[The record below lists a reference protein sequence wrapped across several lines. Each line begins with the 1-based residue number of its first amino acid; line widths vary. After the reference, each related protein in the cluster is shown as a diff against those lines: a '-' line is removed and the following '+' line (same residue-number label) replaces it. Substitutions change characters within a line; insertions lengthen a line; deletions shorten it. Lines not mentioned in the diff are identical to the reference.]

1 MPLASGKMNVVGR
14 IIMEMKN
21 SKSPLSIIRYVK
33 SEEDVDTVYVEHQNY
48 YTMIEYY
55 YKYEIWWRTWTKK

>member
-1 MPLASGKMNVVGR
+1 MNVAGR
-14 IIMEMKN
+14 IITEMKN

-33 SEEDVDTVYVEHQNY
+33 SEDDDEIDTVYVEHQNY

-55 YKYEIWWRTWTKK
+55 NKYEIWWQTWTKK

>member
-1 MPLASGKMNVVGR
+1 MNVAGR

-33 SEEDVDTVYVEHQNY
+33 SEDDDDEIDTVYVEHQNY
-48 YTMIEYY
+48 YNMIEYY
-55 YKYEIWWRTWTKK
+55 NKYEIWWKTWTSKPKK